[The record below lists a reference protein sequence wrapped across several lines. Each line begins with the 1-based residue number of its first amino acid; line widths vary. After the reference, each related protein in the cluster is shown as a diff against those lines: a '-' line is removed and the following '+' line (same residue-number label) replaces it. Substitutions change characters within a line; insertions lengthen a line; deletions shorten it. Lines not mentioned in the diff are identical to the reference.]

1 MSLHTDNRPGADPGS
16 TFTLFDKPA
25 VIMAIAVSTC
35 ALAMLSLPVR
45 AQPTPVDYV
54 EEIIVTSNRIPIPL
68 RQIGT
73 SVAVLDEFDIQSH
86 GNLNMADLLRQ
97 MPAIGASSSGGI
109 GKATAV
115 RIRGEE
121 GFRTLTLFDGMR
133 LLDPGMPQI
142 ATSFGHL
149 LTAGIGRIEV
159 LRGPQGL
166 AYGADAGGVITISSR
181 DQAEGFRAAADAQTG
196 RYGTRQLAAN
206 IGGRSGQADYF
217 LAATEYS
224 TDGFNTRDSDTTL
237 RDDDGYDNRTLHA
250 RLGLDVN
257 EQWRLTAV
265 HRQTTGE
272 NEFDG
277 CFAGRRVED
286 CTDTT
291 ELRASRLAVE
301 FDGAGFSH
309 SLSYHSTVTE
319 RENFVL
325 GTPGFNAE
333 GELRR
338 WEYLGSA
345 TGLNGFDLVFGAD
358 REQAINNRIGRDN
371 TGLFLEYL
379 SDFSAAFFLTA
390 GLRHDD
396 NDDFGTNTSY
406 RISGVYLSEL
416 ATGSLKFK
424 AALGTGFRAP
434 SPAEIAYNARP
445 GAFPPAAEVVLRQE
459 QSAGWELGVEYFGND
474 WRLEAVYFDQQIE
487 NALFFD
493 LVTFS
498 GYLQDTGTSHSRGI
512 ELGADL
518 PLGAFWRATGNYTWN
533 RTERPDGNQRLQR
546 PEHLLNLGLLYHST
560 DSRLTLAAYY
570 RAQADSIDS
579 GSRPLDDFGVLDLT
593 GSYQLT
599 DNLRI
604 HARIENALDA
614 EYQEI
619 LDYNTAGS
627 AVYIGVNLGLGH

>member
-224 TDGFNTRDSDTTL
+224 N
-237 RDDDGYDNRTLHA
+237 
-250 RLGLDVN
+250 
-257 EQWRLTAV
+257 
-265 HRQTTGE
+265 
-272 NEFDG
+272 
-277 CFAGRRVED
+277 
-286 CTDTT
+286 
-291 ELRASRLAVE
+291 
-301 FDGAGFSH
+301 
-309 SLSYHSTVTE
+309 
-319 RENFVL
+319 
-325 GTPGFNAE
+325 
-333 GELRR
+333 
-338 WEYLGSA
+338 
-345 TGLNGFDLVFGAD
+345 
-358 REQAINNRIGRDN
+358 
-371 TGLFLEYL
+371 
-379 SDFSAAFFLTA
+379 
-390 GLRHDD
+390 
-396 NDDFGTNTSY
+396 
-406 RISGVYLSEL
+406 
-416 ATGSLKFK
+416 
-424 AALGTGFRAP
+424 
-434 SPAEIAYNARP
+434 
-445 GAFPPAAEVVLRQE
+445 
-459 QSAGWELGVEYFGND
+459 
-474 WRLEAVYFDQQIE
+474 
-487 NALFFD
+487 
-493 LVTFS
+493 
-498 GYLQDTGTSHSRGI
+498 
-512 ELGADL
+512 
-518 PLGAFWRATGNYTWN
+518 
-533 RTERPDGNQRLQR
+533 
-546 PEHLLNLGLLYHST
+546 
-560 DSRLTLAAYY
+560 
-570 RAQADSIDS
+570 
-579 GSRPLDDFGVLDLT
+579 
-593 GSYQLT
+593 
-599 DNLRI
+599 
-604 HARIENALDA
+604 
-614 EYQEI
+614 
-619 LDYNTAGS
+619 
-627 AVYIGVNLGLGH
+627 